1 VHEQRERLIRRMQK
15 DGFAQTV
22 EAVAYTW
29 FNRFAALRYMEIHD
43 YLGHGHRV
51 LSSREGGLP
60 EIIAHASEPG
70 RSSGLPGLNAAT
82 RSPKLKLA
90 GNQDGELYR
99 RAAGRPVQ
107 RPVECHALPVRAHRR
122 RIRTAATRQPHP
134 HRFTDS
140 FAGG

>member
-15 DGFAQTV
+15 DGFAQTI

-60 EIIAHASEPG
+60 EILAHATELAG
-70 RSSGLPGLNAAT
+70 SSGLPGLNAA
-82 RSPKLKLA
+82 RSP
-90 GNQDGELYR
+90 R
-99 RAAGRPVQ
+99 
-107 RPVECHALPVRAHRR
+107 
-122 RIRTAATRQPHP
+122 
-134 HRFTDS
+134 
-140 FAGG
+140 